1 MMLPLKTVRLRM
13 SSNEQLK
20 LIEQNAKWVKS
31 KIDETVY
38 SLNYETYK
46 AQIDTNEL
54 ESKKYEAIS
63 NYNTNLTFDSTSY
76 EKELIA
82 QDTTDL
88 EEKRVRWHE
97 SLSKDVYIEEALNV
111 LEDLKTA
118 YPIKKV
124 ASNSTEL
131 KTFMSH
137 KSNSLKQLALQKF
150 KKDFWGVF
158 SFYFIVLVGL
168 VSVFA
173 YVFAPDDSQ
182 YANQMHLAIHSKRP
196 GFKVTML
203 TIPSKI
209 KVNQS
214 GFDRLFFGKKNT
226 DTEIPISAF
235 EIKDTVLIYKE
246 YASDGLEGAEKTI
259 KRSAFPNNSPKDFIQ
274 EKSFLFG
281 TDKYGRDLISRVL
294 VGARI
299 SFFIGFVA
307 VMISLLIGIF
317 MGSIAGYFGGKV
329 DAIIMWIINVTW
341 SIPTLLLV
349 IAITLALGKGFWQVF
364 IAVGLTMWVEVA
376 RVVRGQIISAKE
388 MQYVTA
394 ARALGFNDFRII
406 TKHILPNIMAPV
418 IVISAANFAAAILIE
433 SGLSF
438 LGIGAQPPMAS
449 WGAMIKDHYNY
460 IILGKP
466 YLAIIPGLCI
476 MSLVMAFMLIGN
488 ALRDALDVKN

>member
-1 MMLPLKTVRLRM
+1 
-13 SSNEQLK
+13 
-20 LIEQNAKWVKS
+20 
-31 KIDETVY
+31 
-38 SLNYETYK
+38 
-46 AQIDTNEL
+46 
-54 ESKKYEAIS
+54 
-63 NYNTNLTFDSTSY
+63 
-76 EKELIA
+76 
-82 QDTTDL
+82 
-88 EEKRVRWHE
+88 
-97 SLSKDVYIEEALNV
+97 
-111 LEDLKTA
+111 
-118 YPIKKV
+118 
-124 ASNSTEL
+124 
-131 KTFMSH
+131 MSH

-150 KKDFWGVF
+150 KKNFWGVF
-158 SFYFIVLVGL
+158 SFYFLILVGL
-168 VSVFA
+168 ISVFA
-173 YVFAPDDSQ
+173 YVIAPDNSKHS
-182 YANQMHLAIHSKRP
+182 NQMHLSIHSKKP

-203 TIPSKI
+203 TIPSQFKTE
-209 KVNQS
+209 QS
-214 GFDRLFFGKKNT
+214 IFNKSFFGKKNA
-226 DTEIPISAF
+226 DTEVPILEHTIES
-235 EIKDTVLIYKE
+235 ETLTYIE
-246 YASDGLEGAEKTI
+246 YTGDGLQGVEKQISLKVFPEGNARSYIKEKT
-259 KRSAFPNNSPKDFIQ
+259 FF
-274 EKSFLFG
+274 FG
-281 TDKYGRDLISRVL
+281 TDKYGRDLLSRVL

-307 VMISLLIGIF
+307 VFISLIIGVL
-317 MGSIAGYFGGKV
+317 MGSLAGYFGGKV
-329 DAIIMWIINVTW
+329 DIVIMWLINVTW

-394 ARALGFNDFRII
+394 ARALGFSDLRII

-488 ALRDALDVKN
+488 ALRDALDVKS

>member
-1 MMLPLKTVRLRM
+1 MG
-13 SSNEQLK
+13 
-20 LIEQNAKWVKS
+20 
-31 KIDETVY
+31 
-38 SLNYETYK
+38 
-46 AQIDTNEL
+46 
-54 ESKKYEAIS
+54 
-63 NYNTNLTFDSTSY
+63 
-76 EKELIA
+76 
-82 QDTTDL
+82 
-88 EEKRVRWHE
+88 
-97 SLSKDVYIEEALNV
+97 
-111 LEDLKTA
+111 
-118 YPIKKV
+118 
-124 ASNSTEL
+124 
-131 KTFMSH
+131 H

-150 KKDFWGVF
+150 KKNFWGVF
-158 SFYFIVLVGL
+158 SFWFIVFVGFI
-168 VSVFA
+168 SVFA
-173 YVFAPDDSQ
+173 YVFAPDNSQ
-182 YANQMHLAIHSKRP
+182 YANQMHLAIHSKKP
-196 GFKVTML
+196 GFKVAML
-203 TIPSKI
+203 TMPSQLEVK
-209 KVNQS
+209 QS
-214 GFDRLFFGKKNT
+214 VFDKLFFGKKNT
-226 DTEIPISAF
+226 DTEVPIT
-235 EIKDTVLIYKE
+235 EYVIQDETLIYTE
-246 YASDGLEGAEKTI
+246 YASDGLEGVEKEIPLNT
-259 KRSAFPNNSPKDFIQ
+259 FPNNDATGFIK

-281 TDKYGRDLISRVL
+281 TDKYGRDLLSRVL

-307 VMISLLIGIF
+307 VFISLVIGIF
-317 MGSIAGYFGGKV
+317 MGSVAGYFGGKV

-394 ARALGFNDFRII
+394 ARALGYKDYRII

-466 YLAIIPGLCI
+466 YLAVIPGLCI
-476 MSLVMAFMLIGN
+476 MGLVMAFMLIGN
-488 ALRDALDVKN
+488 ALRDALDVKT